1 MRLREGAAPAQ
12 MVCRRPRVFRVARWK
27 FAAVATVFWRVL
39 RRHGVLESAA
49 PEVAGRCA
57 LCSVFLG
64 HY

>member
-12 MVCRRPRVFRVARWK
+12 LVCRRPRVFRVARWK

-39 RRHGVLESAA
+39 RRLCPA
-49 PEVAGRCA
+49 EVAGRYA
-57 LCSVFLG
+57 PCSVFLG